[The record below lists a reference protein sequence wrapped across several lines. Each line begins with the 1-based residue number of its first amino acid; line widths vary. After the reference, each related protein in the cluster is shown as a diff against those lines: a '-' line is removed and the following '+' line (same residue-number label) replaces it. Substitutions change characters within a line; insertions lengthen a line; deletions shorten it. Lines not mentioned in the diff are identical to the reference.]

1 MTPAT
6 PRDSERRRGAT
17 AAAAL
22 VFAIAAPVT
31 YAAERLYEYA
41 RGEASNPILILRS
54 LHTVYYWR
62 VAVAVW
68 WGLMLAL
75 LAFLHFMRDER
86 DPADERRARLLAVV
100 ALILIPLVALVAF
113 VFP

>member
-1 MTPAT
+1 MTPSSE
-6 PRDSERRRGAT
+6 DSEQRGGAV
-17 AAAAL
+17 AASAL

-31 YAAERLYEYA
+31 YAAQRLYEYA
-41 RGEASNPILILRS
+41 RGENGNPILILRT

-75 LAFLHFMRDER
+75 FAFLHFMRQEGA
-86 DPADERRARLLAVV
+86 PAHERRARGLAIA
-100 ALILIPLVALVAF
+100 ALVLIPLVALAAL